1 MNNLSCCSGVL
12 GIVWIGYED
21 AEIKGWRQR
30 KDSLLQVLQKPASR
44 YVIHSVSFGSEPL
57 FSWSISD
64 IYVNELWKLKAALKQ
79 VDIPLTVSEVNQFF
93 LKVW

>member
-1 MNNLSCCSGVL
+1 MNGSSYCSGVL

-21 AEIKGWRQR
+21 EEIKGWRQR

-57 FSWSISD
+57 YSWSISD
-64 IYVNELWKLKAALKQ
+64 IYVSELWKLKDALKQ
-79 VDIPLTVSEVNQFF
+79 VDIPLTVSEV
-93 LKVW
+93 